1 MFGDEKGKKR
11 AAASCGYLAPG
22 VPGTVAGVEYAH
34 RKWGKLP
41 LKAGRAGDRARAGR
55 LPVDCR

>member
-1 MFGDEKGKKR
+1 MFGDEKGKER
-11 AAASCGYLAPG
+11 AAASCGYLARG

-41 LKAGRAGDRARAGR
+41 LKSWSRRRSRSRGTASG
-55 LPVDCR
+55 